1 MGHGA
6 EEGATDFLPAG
17 AHQADE
23 AEQLALANVEV
34 DRARPRRLEA
44 AHDDP
49 GRPWRAVPLVE
60 EFEVRAADDEASELV
75 GIGVAHR
82 FLADEARPSR
92 ITTTRSAIR
101 KISSRRCET

>member
-1 MGHGA
+1 MWHGA
-6 EEGATDFLPAG
+6 EEGATDFLLAG

-60 EFEVRAADDEASELV
+60 ELEGRAADDEASALTQTD
-75 GIGVAHR
+75 G
-82 FLADEARPSR
+82 
-92 ITTTRSAIR
+92 SA
-101 KISSRRCET
+101 